1 MVPKNQRVIGTLF
14 VFLSSTGFATVPTF
28 TKKLYA
34 HDTNAMGVM
43 SVRFALA
50 ALLMFA
56 IRAVMLRNVPWPGIK
71 NSAKLLL
78 WGVCI
83 MCISLTYFI
92 AINDIDTGLAIVLF
106 YANPLFIVLGSWLI
120 WKKRP
125 SRNVLISLVFT
136 MIGVFITVGQI
147 GDASMSAVAL
157 VLLSA
162 VFFTIYLLGLSHS
175 LEQTDVIT
183 SVVLVNAGGAISYWF
198 LVVTTPGS
206 LTSEFPHDSVAWIYI
221 AGLVVFGTVTPILAG
236 FAGLKRV
243 GPSMVS
249 VLTTLEPVLA
259 IAAGVIFLGEDL
271 TVNRVVGASFVIGA
285 LIALSV
291 LEARTESST
300 GLGVISP

>member
-1 MVPKNQRVIGTLF
+1 MPKNQRVIGTLF

-28 TKKLYA
+28 TKKLYE

-50 ALLMFA
+50 TLLMFV
-56 IRAVMLRNVPWPGIK
+56 IRAVMVRDTPWPSLK
-71 NSAKLLL
+71 NTAKLLL
-78 WGVCI
+78 WGACI
-83 MCISLTYFI
+83 MGISLTYFI
-92 AINDIDTGLAIVLF
+92 AINDIETGLAIVLF
-106 YANPLFIVLGSWLI
+106 YANPLFIVFGSWII

-147 GDASMSAVAL
+147 GDGSMSAVAL

-183 SVVLVNAGGAISYWF
+183 SVVIVNAGGAISYWF
-198 LVVTTPGS
+198 LVATSPGS
-206 LTSEFPHDSVAWIYI
+206 LTSEFPRDSVAWLYI

-259 IAAGVIFLGEDL
+259 IAAGVIFLGENL
-271 TVNRVVGASFVIGA
+271 TVNRVIGASFVIGA

-291 LEARTESST
+291 LEARTETSA
-300 GLGVISP
+300 GLGVTSP

>member
-1 MVPKNQRVIGTLF
+1 MPKNQRVVGTLF

-50 ALLMFA
+50 TLLMFV
-56 IRAVMLRNVPWPGIK
+56 IRAVMVRNTPWPSLK
-71 NSAKLLL
+71 NTAKLLL

-83 MCISLTYFI
+83 MGISLTYFI

-106 YANPLFIVLGSWLI
+106 YANPLFIVFGSWII

-125 SRNVLISLVFT
+125 SINVLISLVFT
-136 MIGVFITVGQI
+136 MIGVFITVGQV
-147 GDASMSAVAL
+147 GDASMSAVVL

-175 LEQTDVIT
+175 LERTDVIT
-183 SVVLVNAGGAISYWF
+183 SVVLVNAGGALSYWF
-198 LVVTTPGS
+198 LVATSPGS
-206 LTSEFPHDSVAWIYI
+206 LTSEFPHDSVAWTYI
-221 AGLVVFGTVTPILAG
+221 AGLVVVGTVTPILAG

-259 IAAGVIFLGEDL
+259 IAAGVVFLGEDL
-271 TVNRVVGASFVIGA
+271 TVNRVIGASFVLGA

-291 LEARTESST
+291 LEARSERSA
-300 GLGVISP
+300 GLRVVSP

>member
-1 MVPKNQRVIGTLF
+1 VPKNQRVIGTLF

-28 TKKLYA
+28 TMKIYE

-43 SVRFALA
+43 SVRFTLA
-50 ALLMFA
+50 AALMF
-56 IRAVMLRNVPWPGIK
+56 IVRAVMVRDTPWPSVK
-71 NSAKLLL
+71 NTAKLLV

-83 MCISLTYFI
+83 TGISLTYFI

-106 YANPLFIVLGSWLI
+106 YANPLCIVFGSWII

-125 SRNVLISLVFT
+125 SKNVLISLVFT

-147 GDASMSAVAL
+147 GNASLGAVVL

-162 VFFTIYLLGLSHS
+162 IFFTIYLLGLSHS

-183 SVVLVNAGGAISYWF
+183 SVVLVNAGGAISYW
-198 LVVTTPGS
+198 LLHVTSPGS
-206 LTSEFPHDSVAWIYI
+206 LTSEFPHDSVAWLYV
-221 AGLVVFGTVTPILAG
+221 AGLVIFGTVTPILAG

-243 GPSMVS
+243 GPNMVS

-259 IAAGVIFLGEDL
+259 IAAGVIFLAEDL
-271 TVNRVVGASFVIGA
+271 TVNRVIGASFVIGA

-291 LEARTESST
+291 LEARTETSA
-300 GLGVISP
+300 GLGVTSP

>member
-1 MVPKNQRVIGTLF
+1 MPKNQRVIGTLF

-28 TKKLYA
+28 TMKIYE

-43 SVRFALA
+43 SVRFTLA
-50 ALLMFA
+50 AALMF
-56 IRAVMLRNVPWPGIK
+56 IVRAVMVRDTPWPSIK
-71 NSAKLLL
+71 NTAKLLV
-78 WGVCI
+78 WGVCVTG
-83 MCISLTYFI
+83 ISLTYFI

-106 YANPLFIVLGSWLI
+106 YANPLFIVFGSWII

-125 SRNVLISLVFT
+125 SKNVLISLVFT

-147 GDASMSAVAL
+147 GNASLGAVVL

-162 VFFTIYLLGLSHS
+162 IFFTIYLLGLSHS

-183 SVVLVNAGGAISYWF
+183 SVVLVNAGGAISYW
-198 LVVTTPGS
+198 LLHVTSPGS
-206 LTSEFPHDSVAWIYI
+206 LTSEFPHDSVAWLYV
-221 AGLVVFGTVTPILAG
+221 AGLVIFGTVTPILAG

-243 GPSMVS
+243 GPNMVS

-259 IAAGVIFLGEDL
+259 IAAGVIFLAEDL
-271 TVNRVVGASFVIGA
+271 TVNRVIGASFVIGA

-291 LEARTESST
+291 LEARTETSA
-300 GLGVISP
+300 GLGVTSP

>member
-1 MVPKNQRVIGTLF
+1 MPKNQRVIGTLL

-28 TKKLYA
+28 TMKIYE

-43 SVRFALA
+43 SVRFTLA
-50 ALLMFA
+50 AALMFI
-56 IRAVMLRNVPWPGIK
+56 IRAVMVRDTPWPSIK
-71 NSAKLLL
+71 NTAKLLL

-83 MCISLTYFI
+83 TGISLTYFI

-106 YANPLFIVLGSWLI
+106 YANPLFIVFGSWII

-125 SRNVLISLVFT
+125 SKNVLISLVFT

-147 GDASMSAVAL
+147 GNASLGAVVL

-162 VFFTIYLLGLSHS
+162 IFFTIYLLGLSHS

-183 SVVLVNAGGAISYWF
+183 SVVLVNAGGAISYW
-198 LVVTTPGS
+198 LLHITSPGS
-206 LTSEFPHDSVAWIYI
+206 LTSEFPHDSVAWLYV
-221 AGLVVFGTVTPILAG
+221 AGLVIFGTVTPILAG

-243 GPSMVS
+243 GPNMVS

-259 IAAGVIFLGEDL
+259 IAAGVIFLAEDL
-271 TVNRVVGASFVIGA
+271 TVNRVIGASFVIGA

-291 LEARTESST
+291 LEARTETSA
-300 GLGVISP
+300 GLGVTSP

>member
-1 MVPKNQRVIGTLF
+1 
-14 VFLSSTGFATVPTF
+14 
-28 TKKLYA
+28 
-34 HDTNAMGVM
+34 MGVM
-43 SVRFALA
+43 SVRFTLA

-56 IRAVMLRNVPWPGIK
+56 IRAVMVRDTPWPNLK
-71 NSAKLLL
+71 ATAKLLL

-83 MCISLTYFI
+83 MGISLTYFV

-106 YANPLFIVLGSWLI
+106 YANPLFIVFGSWII

-125 SRNVLISLVFT
+125 SRNILISLVFT

-183 SVVLVNAGGAISYWF
+183 SVVIVNAGGALSYWF
-198 LVVTTPGS
+198 LAATSPGS
-206 LTSEFPHDSVAWIYI
+206 LTTKFPHDSVAWVYI
-221 AGLVVFGTVTPILAG
+221 AALVVFGTVTPIIAG

-243 GPSMVS
+243 GPSTVS

-259 IAAGVIFLGEDL
+259 IAAGIIFLSEQL
-271 TVNRVVGASFVIGA
+271 TINRVIGASFVIGA

-291 LEARTESST
+291 LEARSDSSA
-300 GLGVISP
+300 GLGVTSP

>member
-1 MVPKNQRVIGTLF
+1 MPKNQRVIGTLF
-14 VFLSSTGFATVPTF
+14 VFLSSTGFAIVPTF
-28 TKKLYA
+28 TKKIYA

-50 ALLMFA
+50 TLLMFV
-56 IRAVMLRNVPWPGIK
+56 IRAVMLRNTPWPSLK
-71 NSAKLLL
+71 NTAKLLL

-83 MCISLTYFI
+83 MGISLTYFI

-106 YANPLFIVLGSWLI
+106 YANPLFIVFGSWII

-125 SRNVLISLVFT
+125 SRNVLISLIFT

-183 SVVLVNAGGAISYWF
+183 SVVIVNAGGAISYWF
-198 LVVTTPGS
+198 LVATSPGS
-206 LTSEFPHDSVAWIYI
+206 LTAEFPRDSVAWLYI
-221 AGLVVFGTVTPILAG
+221 AGLVVLGTVTPILAG

-271 TVNRVVGASFVIGA
+271 TINRVIGASFVIGA

-291 LEARTESST
+291 LEA
-300 GLGVISP
+300 

>member
-1 MVPKNQRVIGTLF
+1 MPKNQRVIGTLF

-28 TKKLYA
+28 TKKIYA

-50 ALLMFA
+50 TLLMFV
-56 IRAVMLRNVPWPGIK
+56 IRAVMLRNTPWPSLK
-71 NSAKLLL
+71 NTAKLLL

-83 MCISLTYFI
+83 MGISLTYFI

-106 YANPLFIVLGSWLI
+106 YANPLFIVFGSWII

-125 SRNVLISLVFT
+125 SRNVLISLIFT

-183 SVVLVNAGGAISYWF
+183 SVVIVNAGGAISYWF
-198 LVVTTPGS
+198 LVATSPGS
-206 LTSEFPHDSVAWIYI
+206 LTAEFPRDSVAWLYI

-271 TVNRVVGASFVIGA
+271 TVNRVVGAGFVIGA

-291 LEARTESST
+291 LEARTETSA
-300 GLGVISP
+300 GLGITSP

>member
-1 MVPKNQRVIGTLF
+1 M
-14 VFLSSTGFATVPTF
+14 FLSSTGFATVPTF
-28 TKKLYA
+28 TMKIYE

-43 SVRFALA
+43 SVRFTLA
-50 ALLMFA
+50 AALMFVV
-56 IRAVMLRNVPWPGIK
+56 RAVMVRNTPWPSVK
-71 NSAKLLL
+71 NTAKLLL

-83 MCISLTYFI
+83 TGISLTYFV

-106 YANPLFIVLGSWLI
+106 YANPLFIVFGSWII

-125 SRNVLISLVFT
+125 SKNVLISLVFT

-147 GDASMSAVAL
+147 GNASLGAVAL

-183 SVVLVNAGGAISYWF
+183 SVVLVNAGGAISYW
-198 LVVTTPGS
+198 LLHVTSPGS
-206 LTSEFPHDSVAWIYI
+206 LTSEFPHDSVAWLYV
-221 AGLVVFGTVTPILAG
+221 AGLVIFGTVTPILAG

-243 GPSMVS
+243 GPNMVS

-259 IAAGVIFLGEDL
+259 IAAGVIFLAEDL
-271 TVNRVVGASFVIGA
+271 TVNRVIGASFVIGA

-291 LEARTESST
+291 LEARTETSA
-300 GLGVISP
+300 GLGVTSP

>member
-1 MVPKNQRVIGTLF
+1 VPKNQRVIGTLF
-14 VFLSSTGFATVPTF
+14 VFLSSTGFAIVPTF
-28 TKKLYA
+28 TKKIYE

-43 SVRFALA
+43 TVRFTLA
-50 ALLMFA
+50 AILMFV
-56 IRAVMLRNVPWPGIK
+56 IRAFMVRDTPWPTVK
-71 NSAKLLL
+71 RSALLLL
-78 WGVCI
+78 WGASI
-83 MCISLTYFI
+83 TGITLTYFI

-106 YANPLFIVLGSWLI
+106 YANPLFIVIGSWI
-120 WKKRP
+120 FWKKRP
-125 SRNVLISLVFT
+125 SRNILISLVFT

-162 VFFTIYLLGLSHS
+162 VFFTIYLLGMSYS
-175 LEQTDVIT
+175 LKQTDVIT
-183 SVVLVNAGGAISYWF
+183 SVVLVNAGCALTYWI
-198 LVVTTPGS
+198 LIVLSPGS
-206 LTSEFPHDSVAWIYI
+206 LTTEFPHDSIAWRFV
-221 AGLVVFGTVTPILAG
+221 AGLVLFGTITPLLASY
-236 FAGLKRV
+236 AGLKRV

-259 IAAGVIFLGEDL
+259 IAAGVIFLGEGL

-291 LEARTESST
+291 LEARTDSSA

>member
-1 MVPKNQRVIGTLF
+1 MPKNQRVIGTLF

-28 TKKLYA
+28 TKKIYA

-50 ALLMFA
+50 TLLMFA
-56 IRAVMLRNVPWPGIK
+56 IRAVMLRNTPWPSLK
-71 NSAKLLL
+71 NTAKLLL

-83 MCISLTYFI
+83 MGISLTYFI

-106 YANPLFIVLGSWLI
+106 YANPLFIVFGSWII

-183 SVVLVNAGGAISYWF
+183 SVVIVNAGGAISYWF
-198 LVVTTPGS
+198 LVVTSPGS
-206 LTSEFPHDSVAWIYI
+206 LTSEFPHDSVAWLYI
-221 AGLVVFGTVTPILAG
+221 AGLVILGTVIPILAG
-236 FAGLKRV
+236 LAGLKRV

-259 IAAGVIFLGEDL
+259 IAAGVIFLGERL
-271 TVNRVVGASFVIGA
+271 TINRVIGASFVIGA

-291 LEARTESST
+291 LEARTETSA

>member
-1 MVPKNQRVIGTLF
+1 VPKNQRVIGTLF

-28 TKKLYA
+28 TMKIYE

-43 SVRFALA
+43 SVRFTLA
-50 ALLMFA
+50 AALMF
-56 IRAVMLRNVPWPGIK
+56 IVRAVMVRDTPWPSIK
-71 NSAKLLL
+71 NTAKLLL

-83 MCISLTYFI
+83 TGISLTYFI

-106 YANPLFIVLGSWLI
+106 YANPLFIVFGSWII

-125 SRNVLISLVFT
+125 SKNVLISLVFT

-147 GDASMSAVAL
+147 GNASLGAVVL

-162 VFFTIYLLGLSHS
+162 IFFTIYLLGLSHS

-183 SVVLVNAGGAISYWF
+183 SVVLVNAGGAISYW
-198 LVVTTPGS
+198 LLHITSPGS
-206 LTSEFPHDSVAWIYI
+206 LTSEFPHDSVAWLYV
-221 AGLVVFGTVTPILAG
+221 AGLVIFGTVTPILAG

-243 GPSMVS
+243 GPNMVS

-259 IAAGVIFLGEDL
+259 IAAGVIFLAEDL
-271 TVNRVVGASFVIGA
+271 TVNRVIGASFVIGA

-291 LEARTESST
+291 LEARTETSA
-300 GLGVISP
+300 GLGVTSP

>member
-1 MVPKNQRVIGTLF
+1 VPKNQRVIGTLL
-14 VFLSSTGFATVPTF
+14 VFLSSTGFAIVPTF

-34 HDTNAMGVM
+34 YDTNAMGVM
-43 SVRFALA
+43 TVRFTLA
-50 ALLMFA
+50 AILMFV
-56 IRAVMLRNVPWPGIK
+56 IRAFMVRDTPWPTVK
-71 NSAKLLL
+71 RSALLLL
-78 WGVCI
+78 WGASI
-83 MCISLTYFI
+83 TGISLTYFI

-120 WKKRP
+120 SKKRP
-125 SRNVLISLVFT
+125 TRNIAISMVFT
-136 MIGVFITVGQI
+136 LIGVFITAGQI
-147 GDASMSAVAL
+147 GDASKGAVVL

-162 VFFTIYLLGLSHS
+162 FFFTIYLLGMSHS

-183 SVVLVNAGGAISYWF
+183 SVVLVNAGCALTYWI
-198 LVVTTPGS
+198 LIVLSPGS
-206 LTSEFPHDSVAWIYI
+206 LTTEFPHDSIAWRYV
-221 AGLVVFGTVTPILAG
+221 AGLVLFGTITPLLASY
-236 FAGLKRV
+236 AGLKRV

-259 IAAGVIFLGEDL
+259 IAAGVIFLGEGL

-291 LEARTESST
+291 LEARTDSSA

>member
-1 MVPKNQRVIGTLF
+1 MPKNQRVIGTLF

-28 TKKLYA
+28 TKKIYA

-50 ALLMFA
+50 TLLMFV
-56 IRAVMLRNVPWPGIK
+56 IRAVMLRNAPWPSLK
-71 NSAKLLL
+71 NTAKLLL

-83 MCISLTYFI
+83 MGISLTYFI

-106 YANPLFIVLGSWLI
+106 YANPVFIVFGSWII

-125 SRNVLISLVFT
+125 SKNVLISLVFT

-147 GDASMSAVAL
+147 GEASLSAVVL

-162 VFFTIYLLGLSHS
+162 IFFTIYLLGLSHS

-198 LVVTTPGS
+198 LVVTSPGS
-206 LTSEFPHDSVAWIYI
+206 LTAEFPHDSVAWLYI

-259 IAAGVIFLGEDL
+259 IAAGVIFLGENL
-271 TVNRVVGASFVIGA
+271 TVNRVIGASFVIGA

-291 LEARTESST
+291 LEARTETSA
-300 GLGVISP
+300 GLGVTSP

>member
-1 MVPKNQRVIGTLF
+1 
-14 VFLSSTGFATVPTF
+14 
-28 TKKLYA
+28 
-34 HDTNAMGVM
+34 MGVM
-43 SVRFALA
+43 SVRFTIA

-56 IRAVMLRNVPWPGIK
+56 IRAVMVRNTPWPSLK
-71 NSAKLLL
+71 NTMKLLL
-78 WGVCI
+78 WGACI
-83 MCISLTYFI
+83 TGISLTYFI

-106 YANPLFIVLGSWLI
+106 YANPLFIVIGSWII

-147 GDASMSAVAL
+147 GDASLSAVAL

-162 VFFTIYLLGLSHS
+162 VFFTVYLLGLSHS
-175 LEQTDVIT
+175 LEKTDVLT
-183 SVVLVNAGGAISYWF
+183 SVVLVNTGGAISYWF
-198 LVVTTPGS
+198 LVVTSPGS
-206 LTSEFPHDSVAWIYI
+206 LTSEFPHDSVAWLYI
-221 AGLVVFGTVTPILAG
+221 AGLVVVGTVTPIIAG

-259 IAAGVIFLGEDL
+259 IAAGVIFLGEEL
-271 TVNRVVGASFVIGA
+271 TVNRVIGASFVIGA

-291 LEARTESST
+291 LESRAESSAS
-300 GLGVISP
+300 LRVVSP

>member
-1 MVPKNQRVIGTLF
+1 MPKNQRVVGTLF

-50 ALLMFA
+50 TLLMFV
-56 IRAVMLRNVPWPGIK
+56 IRAVMVRNTPWPSLK
-71 NSAKLLL
+71 NTAKLLL

-83 MCISLTYFI
+83 MGISLTYFI

-106 YANPLFIVLGSWLI
+106 YANPLFIVFGSWII

-175 LEQTDVIT
+175 LERTDVVT
-183 SVVLVNAGGAISYWF
+183 SVVIVNAGGAISYWF
-198 LVVTTPGS
+198 LVATSPGS
-206 LTSEFPHDSVAWIYI
+206 LTSEFPHDSVAWLYI
-221 AGLVVFGTVTPILAG
+221 VGLVVFGTVTPILAG

-271 TVNRVVGASFVIGA
+271 TVNRVIGASFVIGA

-291 LEARTESST
+291 LEARTETSA

>member
-1 MVPKNQRVIGTLF
+1 MPKNQRVIGTLF

-28 TKKLYA
+28 TKKIYA

-50 ALLMFA
+50 TLLMFV
-56 IRAVMLRNVPWPGIK
+56 IRAVMLRNTPWPSLK
-71 NSAKLLL
+71 NTAKLLL

-83 MCISLTYFI
+83 MGISLTYFI
-92 AINDIDTGLAIVLF
+92 AINDIDTGLALVLF
-106 YANPLFIVLGSWLI
+106 YANPLFIVFGSWII

-125 SRNVLISLVFT
+125 SKNVLISLIFT

-183 SVVLVNAGGAISYWF
+183 SVVIVNAGGAISYWF
-198 LVVTTPGS
+198 LVATSPGS
-206 LTSEFPHDSVAWIYI
+206 LTSEFPRDSVAWLYI

-259 IAAGVIFLGEDL
+259 IAAGVIFLGENL
-271 TVNRVVGASFVIGA
+271 TVNRVIGASFVIGA

-291 LEARTESST
+291 LEARTETSA
-300 GLGVISP
+300 GLGVTSP

>member
-1 MVPKNQRVIGTLF
+1 M
-14 VFLSSTGFATVPTF
+14 FLSSTGFATVPTF

-43 SVRFALA
+43 SVRFTLA
-50 ALLMFA
+50 ALLMIA
-56 IRAVMLRNVPWPGIK
+56 IRAVMVRNTPWPSIK

-83 MCISLTYFI
+83 MGISLTYFI

-175 LEQTDVIT
+175 LKQTDVIT
-183 SVVLVNAGGAISYWF
+183 SVVLVNSGGAISYWF
-198 LVVTTPGS
+198 LVVTSPGS
-206 LTSEFPHDSVAWIYI
+206 FTTEFPQDSVAWLYI
-221 AGLVVFGTVTPILAG
+221 AGLVVFGTVTPIIAG

-271 TVNRVVGASFVIGA
+271 TPNRVIGASFVIGA

-291 LEARTESST
+291 LEARRDTSA
-300 GLGVISP
+300 GLGVISL

>member
-1 MVPKNQRVIGTLF
+1 VPKNQRVIGTLF

-28 TKKLYA
+28 TMKIYE

-43 SVRFALA
+43 SVRFTLA
-50 ALLMFA
+50 AALMF
-56 IRAVMLRNVPWPGIK
+56 IVRAVMVRDTPWPSIK
-71 NSAKLLL
+71 NTAKLLV
-78 WGVCI
+78 WGVCVTG
-83 MCISLTYFI
+83 ISLTYFI

-106 YANPLFIVLGSWLI
+106 YANPLFIVFGSWII

-125 SRNVLISLVFT
+125 SKNVLISLVFT

-147 GDASMSAVAL
+147 GNASLGAVAL

-162 VFFTIYLLGLSHS
+162 IFFTIYLLGLSHS

-183 SVVLVNAGGAISYWF
+183 SVVLVNAGGAISYW
-198 LVVTTPGS
+198 LLHVTSPGS
-206 LTSEFPHDSVAWIYI
+206 LTSKFPHDSVAWLYV
-221 AGLVVFGTVTPILAG
+221 AGLVIFGTVTPILAG

-243 GPSMVS
+243 GPNMVS

-259 IAAGVIFLGEDL
+259 IAAGVIFLAEDL
-271 TVNRVVGASFVIGA
+271 TVNRVIGASFVIGA

-291 LEARTESST
+291 LEARTETSA
-300 GLGVISP
+300 GLGVTSP

>member
-1 MVPKNQRVIGTLF
+1 MPKNQRVIGTLF

-28 TKKLYA
+28 TKKIYA

-50 ALLMFA
+50 TLLMFV
-56 IRAVMLRNVPWPGIK
+56 IRAVMVRNTPWPSLK
-71 NSAKLLL
+71 NTAKLLL

-83 MCISLTYFI
+83 MGISLTYFI

-106 YANPLFIVLGSWLI
+106 YANPLFIVFGSWII

-183 SVVLVNAGGAISYWF
+183 SVVIVNAGGAISYWF
-198 LVVTTPGS
+198 LVATSPGS
-206 LTSEFPHDSVAWIYI
+206 LTAEFPHDSVAWLYI
-221 AGLVVFGTVTPILAG
+221 AGLVVLGTVTPILAG

-259 IAAGVIFLGEDL
+259 IAAGVIFLGEKL
-271 TVNRVVGASFVIGA
+271 TVNRVIGASFVIGA

-291 LEARTESST
+291 LEARTETSA
-300 GLGVISP
+300 GLGITSP

>member
-1 MVPKNQRVIGTLF
+1 M
-14 VFLSSTGFATVPTF
+14 FLSSTGFATVPTF
-28 TKKLYA
+28 TMKIYE

-43 SVRFALA
+43 SVRFTLA
-50 ALLMFA
+50 AALMFVV
-56 IRAVMLRNVPWPGIK
+56 RAVMVRNTPWPSVK
-71 NSAKLLL
+71 NTAKLLL

-83 MCISLTYFI
+83 TGISLTYFV

-106 YANPLFIVLGSWLI
+106 YANPLFIVFGSWII

-125 SRNVLISLVFT
+125 SKNVLISLVFT

-147 GDASMSAVAL
+147 GNASLGAVAL

-162 VFFTIYLLGLSHS
+162 IFFTIYLLGLSHS

-183 SVVLVNAGGAISYWF
+183 SVVLVNAGGAISYW
-198 LVVTTPGS
+198 LLHVTSPGS
-206 LTSEFPHDSVAWIYI
+206 LTSEFPHDSVAWLYV
-221 AGLVVFGTVTPILAG
+221 AGLVIFGTVTPILAG

-243 GPSMVS
+243 GPNMVS

-259 IAAGVIFLGEDL
+259 IAAGVIFLAEDL
-271 TVNRVVGASFVIGA
+271 TVNRVIGAIFVIGA

-291 LEARTESST
+291 LEARTETSA
-300 GLGVISP
+300 GLGVTSP

>member
-1 MVPKNQRVIGTLF
+1 VPKNQRVIGTLF

-28 TKKLYA
+28 TMKIYE

-43 SVRFALA
+43 SVRFTLA
-50 ALLMFA
+50 AALMF
-56 IRAVMLRNVPWPGIK
+56 IVRAVMVRDTPWPSVK
-71 NSAKLLL
+71 NTAKLLV

-83 MCISLTYFI
+83 TGISLTYFI

-106 YANPLFIVLGSWLI
+106 YANPLFIVFGSWII

-125 SRNVLISLVFT
+125 SKNVLISLVFT

-147 GDASMSAVAL
+147 GNASLGAVVL

-162 VFFTIYLLGLSHS
+162 IFFTIYLLGLSHS

-183 SVVLVNAGGAISYWF
+183 SVVLVNAGGAISYW
-198 LVVTTPGS
+198 LLHVTSPGS
-206 LTSEFPHDSVAWIYI
+206 LTSEFPHDSVAWLYV
-221 AGLVVFGTVTPILAG
+221 AGLVIFGTVTPILAG

-243 GPSMVS
+243 GPNMVS

-259 IAAGVIFLGEDL
+259 IAAGVIFLAEDL
-271 TVNRVVGASFVIGA
+271 TVNRVIGASFVIGA

-291 LEARTESST
+291 LEARTETSA
-300 GLGVISP
+300 GLGVTSP

>member
-1 MVPKNQRVIGTLF
+1 VPKNQRVIGTLL

-28 TKKLYA
+28 TMKIYE

-43 SVRFALA
+43 SVRFTLA
-50 ALLMFA
+50 AALMF
-56 IRAVMLRNVPWPGIK
+56 IVRAVMVRDTPWPSIK
-71 NSAKLLL
+71 NTAKLLL

-83 MCISLTYFI
+83 TGISLTYFI

-106 YANPLFIVLGSWLI
+106 YANPLFIVFGSWII

-125 SRNVLISLVFT
+125 SKNVLISLVFT

-147 GDASMSAVAL
+147 GNASLGAVVL

-162 VFFTIYLLGLSHS
+162 IFFTIYLLGLSHS

-183 SVVLVNAGGAISYWF
+183 SVVLVNAGGAISYW
-198 LVVTTPGS
+198 LLHVTSPGS
-206 LTSEFPHDSVAWIYI
+206 LTSEFPHDSVAWLYV
-221 AGLVVFGTVTPILAG
+221 AGLVIFGTVTPILAG

-243 GPSMVS
+243 GPNMVS

-259 IAAGVIFLGEDL
+259 IAAGVIFLAEDL
-271 TVNRVVGASFVIGA
+271 TVNRVIGASFVIGA

-291 LEARTESST
+291 LEARTETSA
-300 GLGVISP
+300 GLGVTSP